1 MAPNHGIGLIE
12 EGARSGVRS
21 ELGVRRKSCY
31 FFSKRVV
38 SLRSHFGGPGEPSG
52 AIPGGPEGAPGGRPS
67 APTAMDGSDDDPQ
80 GVPVGRGSRCIITW
94 AKMGVELALIR
105 VTPGQKMVL
114 IRCWYAVDTQNPRES
129 YVLGMVLG
137 SAVVESIELEHRCD

>member
-1 MAPNHGIGLIE
+1 
-12 EGARSGVRS
+12 
-21 ELGVRRKSCY
+21 
-31 FFSKRVV
+31 
-38 SLRSHFGGPGEPSG
+38 
-52 AIPGGPEGAPGGRPS
+52 
-67 APTAMDGSDDDPQ
+67 MDGSDDDPQ